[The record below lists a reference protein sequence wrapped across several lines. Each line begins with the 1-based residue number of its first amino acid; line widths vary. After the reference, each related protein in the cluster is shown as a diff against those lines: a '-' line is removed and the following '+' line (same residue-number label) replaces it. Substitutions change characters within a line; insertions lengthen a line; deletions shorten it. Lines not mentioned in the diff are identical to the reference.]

1 MKETTPDMTSRR
13 LLLSLLALAF
23 VPAILSAQP
32 TYSNEV
38 AHIFRAKCEQCH
50 RDGDIA
56 PFALKDYSA
65 ASTWAYDIRRVI
77 SSGVMPPWKPRPGAQ
92 HFRNDFSLSDDEKQ
106 TIFDWVDAG
115 SPEGDPAD
123 LPEPITNKSP
133 WTLGYP
139 DQVIS
144 MSQPYTP
151 AIGSDVYRC
160 FVLDPGID
168 KTSYLSSID
177 VLPGA
182 RSIVHHVLLYAELPD
197 QAGKYASDALDG
209 KDGDAGYTC
218 FGGPG
223 FNINASNIKAL
234 LGGWAPGTRPYLLDE
249 QYGMELGAKAKI
261 VMQVHYFPVGR
272 TDTDQTQIGLY
283 YTKKKPQQTVLDIP
297 LIQDKFRIPAGAS
310 SYDAPTY
317 SLTLPLWID
326 DVKVIW
332 AYPHMHL
339 LGRKISIDVTLADK
353 AKISG
358 IAIDDWDFNWQ
369 GAYAYV
375 TPLAVPGGA
384 TISLNCNYDNSAD
397 NPKNPNNPLVPVTWG
412 ERTTDEMCVGFVGL
426 VSPKLELL
434 LPILFK

>member
-1 MKETTPDMTSRR
+1 MTPRR
-13 LLLSLLALAF
+13 LLLPLLILAAAL
-23 VPAILSAQP
+23 PATLPAQP

-38 AHIFRAKCEQCH
+38 ARIFRAKCEGCH
-50 RDGDIA
+50 RSGDIA
-56 PFALKDYSA
+56 PFALKNYDA
-65 ASTWAYDIRRVI
+65 ASTWAADIRRTVE
-77 SSGVMPPWKPRPGAQ
+77 SGQMPPWKPRLGSQ
-92 HFRNDFSLSDDEKQ
+92 KFRNDFSLSPEEKQ
-106 TIFDWVDAG
+106 TILDWVDAG
-115 SPEGDPAD
+115 SPEGDPSN
-123 LPEPITNKSP
+123 LPDPIEDKGAWS
-133 WTLGYP
+133 LGYP

-151 AIGSDVYRC
+151 AIGTDVYRC
-160 FVLDPGID
+160 FVLDPGVD
-168 KTSYLSSID
+168 KTRYLSSID

-197 QAGKYASDALDG
+197 QSGKYPSDALDG
-209 KDGDAGYTC
+209 KDGDPGYTC

-223 FNINASNIKAL
+223 FNIDATNIKAL
-234 LGGWAPGTRPYLLDE
+234 LGGWAPGQRPYFLPE
-249 QYGMELGAKAKI
+249 EYGMELGAKSRI

-272 TDTDQTQIGLY
+272 TDTDQTQVGLY
-283 YTKKKPQQTVLDIP
+283 YSPTKPKQTVLDVP
-297 LIQDKFRIPAGAS
+297 LIQDRFKIPAGAS

-317 SLTLPLWID
+317 SLTLPSFID

-353 AKISG
+353 TKING

-369 GAYAYV
+369 GSYAFV

-384 TISLNCNYDNSAD
+384 TITLNCNYDNSAD
-397 NPKNPNNPLVPVTWG
+397 NPRNPNNPLVPVTWG

-426 VSPKLELL
+426 VSPKLEVL
-434 LPILFK
+434 LPLLFK